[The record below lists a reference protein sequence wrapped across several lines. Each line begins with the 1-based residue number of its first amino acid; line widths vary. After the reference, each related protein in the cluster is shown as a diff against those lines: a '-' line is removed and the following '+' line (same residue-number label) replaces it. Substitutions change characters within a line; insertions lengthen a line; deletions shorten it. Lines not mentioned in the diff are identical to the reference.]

1 MRLFKVL
8 SVIFFITFI
17 ALAYVHQQ
25 NEIFYLAYL
34 GGKKQAALANL
45 LDKNNVFRYNI
56 NRLSSLTCL
65 DGNILRDADFEIP
78 AVKQSVRF
86 EAEQAGASVNPAAER
101 KTNLILSFFGSVRQ
115 AQAQTLNR

>member
-8 SVIFFITFI
+8 SVIFVITFI
-17 ALAYVHQQ
+17 ALAYVCQQ
-25 NEIFYLAYL
+25 SEIFYLAYL
-34 GGKKQAALANL
+34 GGKKQVALANL

-65 DGNILRDADFEIP
+65 DGKILRNTDFEIP
-78 AVKQSVRF
+78 AVRQSVRF
-86 EAEQAGASVNPAAER
+86 EAEQVSTDNSPAAER
-101 KTNLILSFFGSVRQ
+101 KSNLILSFFGSVKQ

>member
-17 ALAYVHQQ
+17 ALAYVCQQ
-25 NEIFYLAYL
+25 NEIFYFAYL
-34 GGKKQAALANL
+34 GGKKQVALANL

-56 NRLSSLTCL
+56 NRFSSLTCL
-65 DGNILRDADFEIP
+65 DGKILRNTDFEIP

-86 EAEQAGASVNPAAER
+86 EAEEAGTGNSPAAER
-101 KTNLILSFFGSVRQ
+101 KSNLILSFFGSVKQ